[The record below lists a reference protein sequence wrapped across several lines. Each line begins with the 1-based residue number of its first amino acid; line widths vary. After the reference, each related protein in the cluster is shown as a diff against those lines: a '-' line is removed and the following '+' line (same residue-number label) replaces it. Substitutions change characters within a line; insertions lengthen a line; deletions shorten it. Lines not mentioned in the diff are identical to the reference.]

1 MKRIAT
7 LLLLLILVPA
17 ATALAESSYSA
28 TLTGPAEVPGPGDT
42 DGLGFAVV
50 TVDGTHIHYTVFAQ
64 NIGAPTAAHIHTG
77 AAGVAGGVVVPLDVN
92 TLTNGTA
99 DITQDL
105 ANQIN
110 ANPSGFYVNV
120 HNAEFPNGAI
130 RGQLTRAEG
139 DGART
144 AWLPVIGKVKGQSGT
159 NFVTDMRII
168 NNGGASATVTLD
180 YFAQNPA
187 GNAAATT
194 TKTVT
199 VAPGEQKVL
208 DDVMEGTLLV
218 ASGLGGVKITSDQ
231 NVLVTAR
238 VINDLRSESKG
249 TAGFAYDAVET
260 GATSGTLEFLQNN
273 ASFRTNIGFF
283 NPSSSPVTATFV
295 ARRADGSV
303 LGSNTVTIPG
313 YAMAHQGAFA
323 LISNVAEADR
333 THDDFFV
340 TWSSSAPLLPYAS
353 VTDNTT
359 GDAVFNQ

>member
-7 LLLLLILVPA
+7 LLFLLVLVPA
-17 ATALAESSYSA
+17 AALAQSYSA

-50 TVDGTHIHYTVFAQ
+50 TIDGTHIHYTVFAQ
-64 NIGAPTAAHIHTG
+64 NIGAPTAAHIHSG
-77 AAGVAGGVVVPLDVN
+77 AAGVAGDPVVTLNVN

-99 DITQDL
+99 DLTQEL

-110 ANPSGFYVNV
+110 ANPSAFYINV
-120 HNAEFPNGAI
+120 HNAEFPGGAI

-139 DGART
+139 EGVRT
-144 AWLPVIGKVKGQSGT
+144 AWMPVIGKVKGQAGT
-159 NFVTDMRII
+159 NFVTDMRIL
-168 NNGGASATVTLD
+168 NNGGAVATVTLE
-180 YFAQNPA
+180 YFAQSPSGHTA
-187 GNAAATT
+187 PTT

-199 VAPGEQKVL
+199 AGPGAQEVL
-208 DDVMEGTLLV
+208 DDVMTGTLAV
-218 ASGLGGVKITSDQ
+218 ADGLGAVRITSDQ

-238 VINDLRSESKG
+238 IINDLRGESKG
-249 TAGFAYDAVET
+249 TAGFAYDATAE
-260 GATSGTLEFLQNN
+260 GRTSGSLEFLSNN

-295 ARRADGSV
+295 ARRADGSI
-303 LGSNTVTIPG
+303 LGTNTVNIPG
-313 YAMAHQGAFA
+313 YAMSHQAAFG
-323 LISNVAEADR
+323 LISNVSEANR
-333 THDDFFV
+333 TQDDFFV
-340 TWSSSAPLLPYAS
+340 TWTSAGPLHVYAS